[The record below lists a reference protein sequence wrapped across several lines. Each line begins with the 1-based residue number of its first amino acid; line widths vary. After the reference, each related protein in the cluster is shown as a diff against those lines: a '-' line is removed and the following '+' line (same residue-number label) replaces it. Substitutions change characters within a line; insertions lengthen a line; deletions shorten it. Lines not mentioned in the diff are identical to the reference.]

1 MLLKQI
7 WDVISNHPGTVSGI
21 IIIFLSLVEV
31 SKIKL
36 NPWTALG
43 TLIGRFLG
51 IKALSDKLDATNK
64 KVDATNKKVDEL
76 DNKIDENDA
85 VAARVRILRFASE
98 IMDRRYHNK
107 DSWDQTMIDTAKYEG
122 YVTAHPKFK
131 NGITEPTIEYIKDQY
146 RERMEKND
154 WDRKND

>member
-1 MLLKQI
+1 MTLEKI
-7 WDVISNHPGTVSGI
+7 WDAIYHNPGFYPVVIFI
-21 IIIFLSLVEV
+21 ILSLVEV

-43 TLIGRFLG
+43 RLIGRLLG
-51 IKALSDKLDATNK
+51 IKSLSDKIDSVT
-64 KVDATNKKVDEL
+64 KKVDEL
-76 DNKIDENDA
+76 DNKIDENDT

-107 DSWDQTMIDTAKYEG
+107 DSWDQTMIDIAKYEG

>member
-1 MLLKQI
+1 MTLDKI
-7 WDVISNHPGTVSGI
+7 WDAIYHSPSFIPGLI
-21 IIIFLSLVEV
+21 ILFLSLVEV

-43 TLIGRFLG
+43 RLIGKFLG
-51 IKALSDKLDATNK
+51 IEAVNNKVDTLNK
-64 KVDATNKKVDEL
+64 KLNEL
-76 DNKIDENDA
+76 DNKVDENDT

-98 IMDRRYHNK
+98 IMDHRYHNK
-107 DSWDQTMIDTAKYEG
+107 DSWDQTMIDIAKYED
-122 YVTAHPKFK
+122 YVTAHPRFK

>member
-43 TLIGRFLG
+43 RLIGRLLG
-51 IKALSDKLDATNK
+51 IKSLSDKIDSVT
-64 KVDATNKKVDEL
+64 KKVDEL
-76 DNKIDENDA
+76 DNKIDENDT

-107 DSWDQTMIDTAKYEG
+107 DSWDQTMIDIAKYAG

>member
-1 MLLKQI
+1 M
-7 WDVISNHPGTVSGI
+7 
-21 IIIFLSLVEV
+21 
-31 SKIKL
+31 

-107 DSWDQTMIDTAKYEG
+107 DSWDQTMIDIAKYEG

>member
-1 MLLKQI
+1 MLFKQI

-31 SKIKL
+31 SKIRL
-36 NPWTALG
+36 NPWTAIG
-43 TLIGRFLG
+43 RLIGKFIG
-51 IKALSDKLDATNK
+51 IKSLSDKIDETSKNLDVANK
-64 KVDATNKKVDEL
+64 KINKL
-76 DNKIDENDA
+76 DNKIDENDT

-107 DSWDQTMIDTAKYEG
+107 DSWDQTMIDIAKYEG
-122 YVTAHPKFK
+122 YVAAHPDFK
-131 NGITEPTIEYIKDQY
+131 NGITEPTNEYIKDQY
-146 RERMEKND
+146 RIRMEKND

>member
-7 WDVISNHPGTVSGI
+7 WDVISNHPGIVSGI

-43 TLIGRFLG
+43 RLIGRLLG
-51 IKALSDKLDATNK
+51 IKTLSDKIDSVT
-64 KVDATNKKVDEL
+64 KKVDEL
-76 DNKIDENDA
+76 DNKIDENDT

-107 DSWDQTMIDTAKYEG
+107 DSWDQTMIDIAKYEG
-122 YVTAHPKFK
+122 YVTVHPKFK

>member
-1 MLLKQI
+1 MLLKQL
-7 WDVISNHPGTVSGI
+7 WDVVCNHPGISSGI
-21 IIIFLSLVEV
+21 LIVFLSLVEV

-76 DNKIDENDA
+76 DNKIDENDT

-107 DSWDQTMIDTAKYEG
+107 DSWDQTMIDIAKYES
-122 YVTAHPKFK
+122 YVTAHPSFK
-131 NGITEPTIEYIKDQY
+131 NGITEPTIEYIRDQY